1 MSETRPDLRP
11 RNWRSSARPGDHF
24 GVRRPVVIALVLA
37 SGSAQ
42 AGRHTVQRGETLE
55 HVAAAYGC
63 SVDDLLRANKLR
75 TTLVRPGTVVDVP
88 ACTIQSRSRV
98 RDRSEPRREVADE
111 RARRALDVIDG
122 TAPVSGGSESIGDPW
137 DGKLRG
143 GEALPHGDGY
153 RIRRPH
159 RAYGAAHVV
168 DHVQRA
174 IAEVRALYP
183 DVHALAIGDIS
194 APHGGKLGEHRSHQS
209 GLDVDLGFYFTKVPA
224 GYPDSFVA
232 ANSDLDL
239 EATWAL
245 VISFVR
251 TADQPGGL
259 DVIFLD
265 EAVQAR
271 LYRWARGRGVPEDHL
286 AYVAAY
292 VRHWPNHADHLHVR
306 FTSR

>member
-1 MSETRPDLRP
+1 M
-11 RNWRSSARPGDHF
+11 
-24 GVRRPVVIALVLA
+24 IALVLA

-63 SVDDLLRANKLR
+63 SVDSLLRANRLR
-75 TTLVRPGTVVDVP
+75 TTLVPAGTVVEVP
-88 ACTIQSRSRV
+88 PCTIRTRA
-98 RDRSEPRREVADE
+98 RTREVVDD
-111 RARRALDVIDG
+111 RARRALDVLDQIDG
-122 TAPVSGGSESIGDPW
+122 TAPAGHGSESIGDPW

-143 GEALPHGDGY
+143 GAALPNGNGY
-153 RIRRPH
+153 RIRRPN

-183 DVHALAIGDIS
+183 DVHALAIGDLS
-194 APHGGKLGEHRSHQS
+194 ARDGGKLGEHRSHQS

-224 GYPDSFVA
+224 GYPESFVE
-232 ANSDLDL
+232 ANANLDL

-245 VISFVR
+245 IVSFVR
-251 TADQPGGL
+251 TAGQPGGL

-271 LYRWARGRGVPEDHL
+271 IYRWARNRGVPEDQL
-286 AYVAAY
+286 EYIAGYVH
-292 VRHWPNHADHLHVR
+292 HWPNHGDHLHVR

>member
-1 MSETRPDLRP
+1 
-11 RNWRSSARPGDHF
+11 
-24 GVRRPVVIALVLA
+24 VRRLVVIALALA
-37 SGSAQ
+37 SGSAE
-42 AGRHTVQRGETLE
+42 AGRHVVQRGETLE

-63 SVDDLLRANKLR
+63 TVDTLLRANKLR
-75 TTLVRPGTVVDVP
+75 TTLVRPGTVVEVP
-88 ACTIQSRSRV
+88 PCTHQV
-98 RDRSEPRREVADE
+98 RARTREARRAPDDD

-122 TAPVSGGSESIGDPW
+122 TAAVSERAASVGAPW

-143 GEALPHGDGY
+143 GAPLPRSEGY
-153 RIRRPH
+153 EIRRPH
-159 RAYGAAHVV
+159 RAYGASHVV

-183 DVHALAIGDIS
+183 DVHALAIGDLS
-194 APHGGKLGEHRSHQS
+194 APHGGKLADHRSHQS
-209 GLDVDLGFYFTKVPA
+209 GLDVDVGFYFSKVPA
-224 GYPDSFVA
+224 GYPASFVE
-232 ANSDLDL
+232 ANADLDL

-245 VISFVR
+245 IVAFTR
-251 TADQPGGL
+251 TAGQPGGL

-271 LYRWARGRGVPEDHL
+271 LYRMARKRGTPEDQL
-286 AYVAAY
+286 AEIAGL